1 MEIYTNKVMREEK
14 EIITLRS
21 PFPFNEEISLEAF
34 ISVVKADDI
43 LPKKY
48 ILYLNTSE
56 GEEIEKHQVS
66 NFSEAVRIAYR
77 AFGDF
82 LISSWDNYEE

>member
-1 MEIYTNKVMREEK
+1 MREEH
-14 EIITLRS
+14 EVLILTS
-21 PFPFNEEISLEAF
+21 PLPFNAEVGLEAF

-56 GEEIEKHQVS
+56 GEEIEKHEVS